1 MSVTAGLYTELK
13 WKSDWNLLI
22 THYLSLYH
30 IGHASGAFNSLIKDK
45 LSEMNAIIEKIYLK
59 LNKNDVLIITGDH
72 GMTDQ
77 GGYGGS

>member
-1 MSVTAGLYTELK
+1 
-13 WKSDWNLLI
+13 
-22 THYLSLYH
+22 
-30 IGHASGAFNSLIKDK
+30 
-45 LSEMNAIIEKIYLK
+45 MNAIIEKIYLK